1 MGWREDI
8 ADLPPE
14 QRQLIEGGGLS
25 QRFSKRPLGVTHPAL
40 IGGFY
45 GFLVAMSLL
54 LPFGYENGWSQNMLR
69 DWTFLGLVI
78 MLILAITG
86 HVSLMIGKILR
97 RPPISLPRAWV
108 FPMPFLGLSIISIL
122 FVTEIESDLSEQTTQ
137 WMIYIGWFLLL
148 SPGPTYIHLSWAP
161 RWRILCRL
169 EDGLDPF
176 EGELPEP
183 ESRDEETD
191 SDDDFEQ
198 VIDSIEDEPPL
209 LYQSDSEE

>member
-25 QRFSKRPLGVTHPAL
+25 QRFAKRPLGVTHPAL

-69 DWTFLGLVI
+69 DWSFLGLVI

-108 FPMPFLGLSIISIL
+108 FPMPFIGLSIISIF
-122 FVTEIESDLSEQTTQ
+122 FVT
-137 WMIYIGWFLLL
+137 
-148 SPGPTYIHLSWAP
+148 
-161 RWRILCRL
+161 
-169 EDGLDPF
+169 
-176 EGELPEP
+176 
-183 ESRDEETD
+183 
-191 SDDDFEQ
+191 
-198 VIDSIEDEPPL
+198 
-209 LYQSDSEE
+209 